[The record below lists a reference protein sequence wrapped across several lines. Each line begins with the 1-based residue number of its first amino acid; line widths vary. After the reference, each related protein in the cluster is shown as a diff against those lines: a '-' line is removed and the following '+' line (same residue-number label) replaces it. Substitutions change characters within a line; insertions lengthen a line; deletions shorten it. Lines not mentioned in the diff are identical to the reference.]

1 MADDFWKRSQV
12 TGKRYNYFSSDI
24 IRIVNL
30 AQAMAYISNGAELI
44 DIYTSTNR
52 KTGEPM
58 LVFVFGKEKTKEL
71 YDAWCRHELT
81 IRDDN

>member
-1 MADDFWKRSQV
+1 
-12 TGKRYNYFSSDI
+12 
-24 IRIVNL
+24 
-30 AQAMAYISNGAELI
+30 MAYISNGAELI